1 MEEYGKL
8 LKSELKFIILK
19 LSDTTSQYEV
29 EHSDTNS
36 DWDIFR
42 DKLEQATSA
51 SKSGSVGA
59 GPRFGIYDLNF
70 VHDGQDR

>member
-1 MEEYGKL
+1 MEEYRKL

-29 EHSDTNS
+29 EHSDTNP

-51 SKSGSVGA
+51 RFSRCRSS
-59 GPRFGIYDLNF
+59 FGIYDLNF
-70 VHDGQDR
+70 VRDGQDK